1 MSSNSN
7 SNIGSSSGRS
17 SNSILSYLSSFTSS
31 SLPQQINSFE
41 RSQIRKSKMTKGDS
55 SSRSSSSSSS
65 NKSDGNEKDMKRPE
79 TEEIRFY
86 PFGNHGFVTYE
97 EFLELPRGQDI
108 NEEDAQDEGSIDD
121 ERLRVYRTFQ
131 TKEEHDKANR
141 WNLQEMPNTE
151 VPFKL
156 LTTLGKIEWVVS
168 AFVKFCAIWGVLYLF
183 IIALGV
189 MGEAFKVLGGKSS
202 GKTFRESELLSNPL
216 AGLSIGILATVL
228 MQSSSTT
235 TSIVI
240 SMAASNLVTVKNAAY
255 LVMGANI
262 GTSVTNTIVSIAH
275 LNSPEQY
282 RRAFTSA
289 VFHDMFNWLTVAM
302 FLPLEAS
309 SGFLVEL
316 AGAAVDS
323 MNLGDKQQK
332 TEFIKKITKPAS
344 GRVVSVDKKL
354 IEKIAQAKT
363 SEEVT
368 RLEKM
373 SIIKKKSG
381 FVLRDTPQ
389 SDDEAGLLLLFVS
402 ITMLCACLLLLVK
415 LLQSVLKG
423 KVAVYTRKVLNLDFQ
438 NKYLKMFGGLDS
450 YILLLVG
457 TGVTILVQSS
467 SVFTSTLTPLVGIG
481 LIHIEKVVALTHG
494 ANIGTTVTGVISALS
509 GDNVDTGMRVA
520 LEHVFFNCL
529 GTVIWFVIWPLRPV
543 PLAAAKFLGETAA
556 NLRWFPLA
564 YIIAGFVV
572 LPTVIVGLSIPG
584 WEVLVAVGIP
594 VFLGVLFL
602 AGWLWVRR
610 NRADLLSRG
619 GCLRSEMSPCGC
631 AYPNWMQVWGGERNQ
646 DTVNME
652 ELRKKEALAE
662 AEQVAEWPT
671 SPMAWGMAL
680 LAFLGLLLAIP
691 TAQWR
696 RIRYATEGRGRKEYG
711 FGLWEVCTDD
721 FKEDVAWATRPPL
734 CDQAQVNECAKD
746 LGRSCKTT
754 GWASEFQPTS
764 LEDEMYKSAWQ
775 TCSKLG
781 CRVWDWLQHCPEMSE
796 CSANKEFHTN
806 RCAAVVYD
814 YKFFNHN
821 QMDAKGVVYT
831 YPGETSTV
839 PPPLES
845 TPAHSNVFLSG
856 TSSSYKVSTF
866 PVAPKTLNELNSVNA
881 PTGLTASCTDCTET
895 CGSSTDRKVC
905 TDAPAFTGLA
915 YDSCSGELLAVS
927 GRGPTLGCTD
937 GSAFVFQ
944 GFSPSMSKMS
954 LTKARNSNSHLAEI
968 GSTVPLKR
976 TNTVG
981 TISYANGLP
990 STNSWGT
997 LYDAPSATAASTCTG
1012 TVAADTQ
1019 GLDLGDVHVIRYKQ
1033 GTTSGIYVGSDQ
1045 YGAKI
1050 VFWDDNGEILA
1061 TYVAATGANVANT
1074 IEILPSEFGSRD
1086 RTSGRVT
1093 MAINSAKSK
1102 MVVCSQVAMS
1112 SIAYLRNSPV
1122 VRCAVLDIS
1131 NYRTPVL
1138 SSVKL
1143 ILQNE
1148 ASAEYSTSVRGV
1160 ASTQSEVEL
1169 VSAQWLS
1176 GDKVLFL
1183 EQGKV
1188 CVVLFFPPFFMVT
1201 IIILHQFFLFM
1212 LMFVLQ

>member
-1 MSSNSN
+1 
-7 SNIGSSSGRS
+7 
-17 SNSILSYLSSFTSS
+17 
-31 SLPQQINSFE
+31 
-41 RSQIRKSKMTKGDS
+41 MTKGDS
-55 SSRSSSSSSS
+55 SSRSSSSSD
-65 NKSDGNEKDMKRPE
+65 KEKDLKRPE
-79 TEEIRFY
+79 TEEVRYY
-86 PFGNHGFVTYE
+86 PFGNNGFVTYD
-97 EFLELPRGQDI
+97 EFLELPRGLDI
-108 NEEDAQDEGSIDD
+108 TEEDAQSEDGLDG
-121 ERLRVYRTFQ
+121 ERLRVFRTFQ
-131 TKEEHDKANR
+131 TKQEHDKANR

-151 VPFKL
+151 VPYKL
-156 LTTLGKIEWVVS
+156 LSTMGKVEWVIS

-183 IIALGV
+183 IIALGI
-189 MGEAFKVLGGKSS
+189 MGNAFKVLGGKSS

-216 AGLSIGILATVL
+216 AGLAIGILATVL

-240 SMAASNLVTVKNAAY
+240 SMAASDLVSVKNAAY

-282 RRAFTSA
+282 RRAFTAA
-289 VFHDMFNWLTVAM
+289 VFHDMFNWLTVSM

-344 GRVVSVDKKL
+344 GRVVSVDKGL
-354 IEKIAQAKT
+354 IEKIAEAKT
-363 SEEVT
+363 SEELSK
-368 RLEKM
+368 LEKK

-381 FVLRDTPQ
+381 FVFRDTPQ

-402 ITMLCACLLLLVK
+402 ITMLCTCLLLLVK

-529 GTVIWFVIWPLRPV
+529 GTVVWFVIWPLRPV
-543 PLAAAKFLGETAA
+543 PLAAAKFLGETAS
-556 NLRWFPLA
+556 NLKWFPVA

-572 LPTVIVGLSIPG
+572 VPTLIVGLSIPG

-594 VFLGVLFL
+594 IFLIILLFVS
-602 AGWLWVRR
+602 WLWVRR
-610 NRADLLSRG
+610 NRANMLSRG
-619 GCLRSEMSPCGC
+619 GCLRSDVAPCGC
-631 AYPNWMQVWGGERNQ
+631 AYPNWMQVWGGDRSE
-646 DTVNME
+646 DTVDMD

-662 AEQVAEWPT
+662 ADEVAEWPT

-680 LAFLGLLLAIP
+680 LAFLALMMAIP

-696 RIRYATEGRGRKEYG
+696 RIRYAKETRGRKEYG
-711 FGLWEVCTDD
+711 FGLWEVCSDD
-721 FKEDVAWATRPPL
+721 FKEDVEWATRPPL

-746 LGRSCKTT
+746 LARSCKTND
-754 GWASEFQPTS
+754 WAAEFEPTS
-764 LEDEMYKSAWQ
+764 LEEDMYESAWQ

-781 CRVWDWLQHCPEMSE
+781 CRVWDWLQHCPEMPD

-806 RCAAVVYD
+806 RCASVVYN

-821 QMDAKGVVYT
+821 QMDSKGVEYS
-831 YPGETSTV
+831 YPGDTSTV
-839 PPPLES
+839 PPPMAS
-845 TPAHSNVFLSG
+845 TPTHANVFFSG
-856 TSSSYKVSTF
+856 VASSYKVSTF
-866 PVAPKTLNELNSVNA
+866 PVAPKSLDDLNAANA
-881 PTGLTASCTDCTET
+881 PNGLTASCTGCTET
-895 CGSSTDRKVC
+895 CASSTDRSIC
-905 TDAPAFTGLA
+905 TDAPGFTGLS
-915 YDSCSGELLAVS
+915 YDSCSGELLVVT

-937 GSAFVFQ
+937 GSAFVFE
-944 GFSPSMSKMS
+944 GFAPSMSKIS
-954 LTKARNSNSHLAEI
+954 LTKAKDASSHVAEI
-968 GSTVPLKR
+968 STTVQLKR
-976 TNTVG
+976 TNNLGAVT
-981 TISYANGLP
+981 YASGLP
-990 STNSWGT
+990 NANSWGT
-997 LYDAPSATAASTCTG
+997 AYNAPSVTSATTCSG
-1012 TVAADTQ
+1012 SISAVDTE
-1019 GLDLGDVHVIRYKQ
+1019 GLDLSDVHVIRYKRNS
-1033 GTTSGIYVGSDQ
+1033 TAGIYVGSDQ
-1045 YGAKI
+1045 YGARV

-1061 TYVAATGANVANT
+1061 TYVAVGTDVANT
-1074 IEILPSEFGSRD
+1074 IAVLPSQFGSRD
-1086 RTSGRVT
+1086 RSSGRVT
-1093 MAINSAKSK
+1093 MTINSDKTK
-1102 MVVCSQVAMS
+1102 LVVCAQVAMS
-1112 SIAYLRNSPV
+1112 TTAYLRNSPV

-1131 NYRTPVL
+1131 DYRTPTL
-1138 SSVKL
+1138 LSVKL
-1143 ILQNE
+1143 VLQNE
-1148 ASAEYSTSVRGV
+1148 AAVEYGADVRGV
-1160 ASTQSEVEL
+1160 ASLQSEVEF
-1169 VSAQWLS
+1169 VSAQWLT

-1183 EQGKV
+1183 EQGRV
-1188 CVVLFFPPFFMVT
+1188 
-1201 IIILHQFFLFM
+1201 
-1212 LMFVLQ
+1212 